1 MFEGKILQ
9 ASPAVSGAES
19 EFGADGLRP
28 LGWDELVARLGAA
41 REFRRVMREAAG
53 AREGSF
59 DHGSAR
65 HLATLGEGQRGIN
78 PFALTNRKMGQSME
92 EIVSS
97 EMMTGDRGRT

>member
-9 ASPAVSGAES
+9 PGHELPGAEYD
-19 EFGADGLRP
+19 FGADGLRP
-28 LGWDELVARLGAA
+28 LHWDELLARFGAA
-41 REFRRVMREAAG
+41 RDFRRVMQQAAA

-59 DHGSAR
+59 DLGSAR

-92 EIVSS
+92 AAVNS
-97 EMMTGDRGRT
+97 ETPTGDRGRT

>member
-9 ASPAVSGAES
+9 PGHALPGAES
-19 EFGADGLRP
+19 EFGADGLRV
-28 LGWDELVARLGAA
+28 LQWEELVARFGAA
-41 REFRRVMREAAG
+41 RELRRVMQQAAG

-59 DHGSAR
+59 DLGSAR

-92 EIVSS
+92 ATVNS
-97 EMMTGDRGRT
+97 ETLTGDRGRT

>member
-9 ASPAVSGAES
+9 AGAALSGSES

-28 LGWDELVARLGAA
+28 LGWDELVARFGAA
-41 REFRRVMREAAG
+41 REFRRVMLEAVRT
-53 AREGSF
+53 REGSF

-78 PFALTNRKMGQSME
+78 PFALTNRKMAQSKE
-92 EIVSS
+92 ELVS
-97 EMMTGDRGRT
+97 ETKTGDRGRT